1 MSTLIVEVVNIKDV
15 THLLLMVVCV
25 WLLQC
30 LTMYGSN
37 RFLAMFYVSLNVL
50 LRALSFG
57 TTLASK
63 PSSLSVLIRVLSND

>member
-37 RFLAMFYVSLNVL
+37 LF
-50 LRALSFG
+50 
-57 TTLASK
+57 
-63 PSSLSVLIRVLSND
+63 